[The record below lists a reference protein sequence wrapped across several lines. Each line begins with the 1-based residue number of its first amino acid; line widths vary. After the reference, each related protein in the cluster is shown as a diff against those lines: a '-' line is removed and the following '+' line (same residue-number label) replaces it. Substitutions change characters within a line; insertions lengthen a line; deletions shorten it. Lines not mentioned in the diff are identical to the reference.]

1 MSDFLPVIKHL
12 DISKASKDTTFNVK
26 PLALSKSRAIQKVQD
41 TLTLPA
47 HFYQAGHF
55 PINYPGR
62 LLFQYNVMI
71 GYSFSLKVVTESA
84 QHCIGGSLFVKWREG
99 NTVYRYRISLAG
111 GGIPTTLQFGQP
123 SFPLFTWCNIT
134 GAYNNEYIKSNCCF
148 EFWVARL
155 PGFIP
160 YIGLLNSI
168 TFELSKLRNPVD
180 ADDIG
185 VGIGTILGP
194 IELAGL
200 GVDLPVAIP
209 FNQDNMAWLTN

>member
-55 PINYPGR
+55 PVNYPGR

-71 GYSFSLKVVTESA
+71 GYSFSLKVVTESV
-84 QHCIGGSLFVKWREG
+84 QHCIGGGLFVKWREG
-99 NTVYRYRISLAG
+99 NAVYRYRISLAG
-111 GGIPTTLQFGQP
+111 GGIPSTFGQLL
-123 SFPLFTWCNIT
+123 SWYGL
-134 GAYNNEYIKSNCCF
+134 NNSYTNQFIKSNCCF
-148 EFWVARL
+148 EFWVTQL

-160 YIGLLNSI
+160 YVGLLNPI

-180 ADDIG
+180 ADDTG
-185 VGIGTILGP
+185 VSIGTILGP
-194 IELAGL
+194 IELANL
-200 GVDLPVAIP
+200 GINLPINTP
-209 FNQDNMAWLTN
+209 YNQDNLTWLSN